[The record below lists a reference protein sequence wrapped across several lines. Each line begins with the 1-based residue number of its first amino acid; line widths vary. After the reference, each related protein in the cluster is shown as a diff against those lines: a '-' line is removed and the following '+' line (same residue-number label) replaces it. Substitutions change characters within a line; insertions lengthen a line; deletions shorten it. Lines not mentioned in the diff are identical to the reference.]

1 MRNLI
6 KKDRSRMTAAAMS
19 RIPCDLAIENIKLVN
34 VFTGEIYPAS
44 VDILDGAVVRIRE
57 NCTPASLP
65 AKETID
71 GEGRYLAPGFID
83 THLHVESSLLVPE
96 NFGKVVGTWGTT
108 TVVADPHEIANV
120 VGIKGVEDMLESGKR
135 SPIRLFQLAPSCVP
149 SLPGLESAGAVFGAE
164 EIGQLL
170 DHENVPGIAE
180 VMDYYGVADDDPRM
194 HDIIAEGEKRGAFIQ
209 GHAPTFTGDR
219 LCAYLCGGPVSDHEC
234 VNPEELYAK
243 RRMGMHID
251 LRVHSREEARKLLQ
265 AVEPG
270 IFKDTI
276 SLCTDDVNAYRLQ
289 RLGSLNRSVADLI
302 LEGLDPV
309 MAIRF
314 GTLNAAR
321 ENDFAD
327 VGAIAPGYSAD
338 LQMLDDL
345 SFEKHPH
352 MVFMQ
357 GKLIAKDGEFIGEP
371 ARKAECD
378 LGNTIH
384 YVGITGGNDFR
395 IPAEGKASRRV
406 MVVNEGYKENCPV
419 FKELPC
425 SNGFAVLPDSD
436 KGELNYIGVLNRY
449 GKAAKTIALYR
460 NFGLKHGAIASSIG
474 HDCHNICIIYAD
486 PDDAFVAVEALK
498 KCDGGVCY
506 VRDGEVRAL
515 LELPVG
521 GLMSD
526 LPLAETAAQCASVE
540 KEIAKQCGFEEFS
553 ISQKMIFCT
562 LPVFE
567 RYTPTDL
574 GVVDG
579 PRKKFVKYLD

>member
-1 MRNLI
+1 MRNLV
-6 KKDRSRMTAAAMS
+6 KKDRSRLTAAAMS
-19 RIPCDLAIENIKLVN
+19 RIPCDLAIENVRLVN
-34 VFTGEIYPAS
+34 VFTGEIYPAA
-44 VDILDGAVVRIRE
+44 VDILDGVVVRVRE
-57 NCTPASLP
+57 NGNASALA

-71 GEGRYLAPGFID
+71 GEGRYLVPGFID
-83 THLHVESSLLVPE
+83 THLHVESSLMVPE
-96 NFGKVVGTWGTT
+96 NFGKVVATWGTT

-120 VGIKGVEDMLESGKR
+120 IGVKGVEYMLESGKK

-149 SLPGLESAGAVFGAE
+149 SLPGMESSGAVFGAE

-170 DHENVPGIAE
+170 DHENVPGIGE

-234 VNPEELYAK
+234 VGPEELYAK
-243 RRMGMHID
+243 RRMGMYID
-251 LRVHSREEARKLLQ
+251 LRVHSRAEAKTLLH

-270 IFKDTI
+270 IFKDTV
-276 SLCTDDVNAYRLQ
+276 SLCSDDVNAYRLQ
-289 RLGSLNRSVADLI
+289 RLGSLSRAVADLI
-302 LEGLDPV
+302 LEGLDP
-309 MAIRF
+309 MLAIRF
-314 GTLNAAR
+314 ATLNAAR
-321 ENDFAD
+321 EYGFAD
-327 VGAIAPGYSAD
+327 VGAVAPGYSAD
-338 LQMLDDL
+338 LQLVNDL

-357 GKLIAKDGEFIGEP
+357 GKLIARDGEFLGEP

-384 YVGITGGNDFR
+384 YVGITGGDDFR
-395 IPAEGKASRRV
+395 IPAEGKESRRV
-406 MVVNEGYKENCPV
+406 MVVNEGYQENSPV
-419 FKELPC
+419 FKELAC
-425 SNGFAVLPDSD
+425 MGGFAVLPENE
-436 KGELNYIGVLNRY
+436 KGALNYIGVLNRY
-449 GKAAKTIALYR
+449 GKAAKTIALYSH
-460 NFGLKHGAIASSIG
+460 FGLKHGAIASSIG

-486 PDDAFVAVEALK
+486 PDDAFAAVEALK
-498 KCDGGVCY
+498 KCGGGVCY
-506 VRDGEVRAL
+506 VCDGEVRAL

-526 LPLAETAAQCASVE
+526 LPLDETAAQCASVE
-540 KEIAKQCGFEEFS
+540 NEIARQCGFDEFS
-553 ISQKMIFCT
+553 ISQMIFCT